1 MKVGATLAQALADCD
16 YLGEPGSRE
25 RALAFVNTGEAS
37 GTLPEMLLRHV
48 TFETDAI
55 NERAQQLATWA
66 PRVVYAMVVVWM
78 AMGLLAPAFQK
89 P

>member
-1 MKVGATLAQALADCD
+1 
-16 YLGEPGSRE
+16 
-25 RALAFVNTGEAS
+25 
-37 GTLPEMLLRHV
+37 MLLRHV